1 MSKEQ
6 DPLWKIKE
14 KIVTILERHLSHG
27 AKIERDQ
34 NLKVITSK
42 SGRTRQCDVVI
53 TEGTK
58 ARPTISIVE
67 VQQRDSKPSIGD
79 FSNWLIKMEEVGAQH
94 LICVSEK
101 GFPASIIEKAE
112 ERGPSVR
119 LLTLKELEHSD
130 TPFQLGFFSDE
141 LQVVRYDKLVGLEMA
156 YEHLIKKEPCQSN
169 QLPNPFEKIFRVNG
183 DELLSVTDI
192 MDWHLFNN
200 PKNLQELPIN
210 KDIPL
215 LVKIDFPATELFE
228 YEICTDQWMKL
239 RSLKINFR
247 LIIRNKKL
255 NWNLERYEQVGH
267 GEMGWI
273 AKATSDDKKYN
284 IMTPIKYVSE
294 GQYSFGRP
302 VTMNDNDAFVAL
314 GDKGFKAEYYSD

>member
-14 KIVTILERHLSHG
+14 KIVTILERHLAHG

-67 VQQRDSKPSIGD
+67 VQQRGSKPSIGD

-101 GFPASIIEKAE
+101 GFPASVIEKAE

-141 LQVVRYDKLVGLEMA
+141 LQIVRYDELVGLQMEL
-156 YEHLIKKEPCQSN
+156 EHLVRQDKNKSN
-169 QLPNPFEKIFRVNG
+169 SLPNPFQKIFRVNE

-192 MDWHLFNN
+192 MDWHLFQN

-210 KDIPL
+210 ETIPL
-215 LVKIDFPATELFE
+215 LVKITFPDSVQFELN
-228 YEICTDQWMKL
+228 INSDKWIKL

-247 LIIRNKKL
+247 LTIRNKKL
-255 NWNLERYEQVGH
+255 HWNLECYEQIGH

-273 AKATSDDKKYN
+273 AKATSDDNKYN

-302 VTMNDNDAFVAL
+302 VTMNDNDAFITL